1 MGLFFGYMDICFC
14 FVGVCKFEVKLYLRW
29 WSFLIYSFKSQ
40 CHSSVVLCQHC
51 LMITAG
57 WNEVFIKLRS
67 KAFWDI
73 KAFLNTKV
81 TCTLW
86 FYIISALAYNMK
98 YTMEKSENWQR
109 DAIILIGNN
118 ENMKCILQHCVLV
131 FIFDSQC
138 VL

>member
-1 MGLFFGYMDICFC
+1 MGLFFGYMDIC

-67 KAFWDI
+67 KAFWEYKSI
-73 KAFLNTKV
+73 SEYKGYLYTVILHHK
-81 TCTLW
+81 CTSIQHEIHNGEVWKLATRCNNFDRKQWKYEMHPTTLRSSIHLW
-86 FYIISALAYNMK
+86 
-98 YTMEKSENWQR
+98 
-109 DAIILIGNN
+109 
-118 ENMKCILQHCVLV
+118 
-131 FIFDSQC
+131 
-138 VL
+138 